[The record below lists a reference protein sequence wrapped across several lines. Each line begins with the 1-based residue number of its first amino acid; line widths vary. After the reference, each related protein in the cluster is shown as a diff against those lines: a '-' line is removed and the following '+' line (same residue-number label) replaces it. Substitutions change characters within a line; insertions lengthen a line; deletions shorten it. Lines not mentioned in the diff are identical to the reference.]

1 MIAEQKISL
10 FCVLK
15 QECHCQR
22 ENVSCSG
29 GGLDIIPITLNPM
42 MKRLSLRDNNIRV
55 VDASLNFYTQ
65 VSRPLIIFLLTKGSK
80 RKESIERPTEIASV
94 LPLWRVPCIFPPDN
108 PLF

>member
-1 MIAEQKISL
+1 MFFHGIRIKTIADSCKSLKRAKKGTLIAEQKISL

-65 VSRPLIIFLLTKGSK
+65 VSRPLLINSIIFLLTKGS
-80 RKESIERPTEIASV
+80 
-94 LPLWRVPCIFPPDN
+94 
-108 PLF
+108 

>member
-1 MIAEQKISL
+1 M
-10 FCVLK
+10 LK

-42 MKRLSLRDNNIRV
+42 MKRLSLRDNNIKV

-65 VSRPLIIFLLTKGSK
+65 VSRPLYKLNYFPTY
-80 RKESIERPTEIASV
+80 ESLIEE
-94 LPLWRVPCIFPPDN
+94 RVN
-108 PLF
+108 

>member
-1 MIAEQKISL
+1 MVRFHGIRVKTIADSCKSLKRAVIAEQKISL

-65 VSRPLIIFLLTKGSK
+65 VSRPLYKLNYFPAYE
-80 RKESIERPTEIASV
+80 RFIEE
-94 LPLWRVPCIFPPDN
+94 RVN
-108 PLF
+108 